1 MKKGVPGVS
10 KHVPDILADLKV
22 TFARDSV
29 IKELPSMQ
37 RTDTAKYRVKSKED
51 GKLIIHQYAGDRVD
65 FYMVITLVDNGR
77 IKIVE
82 PKDPFPLII

>member
-1 MKKGVPGVS
+1 
-10 KHVPDILADLKV
+10 
-22 TFARDSV
+22 
-29 IKELPSMQ
+29 MQ

-65 FYMVITLVDNGR
+65 FNMVITLVDNGR